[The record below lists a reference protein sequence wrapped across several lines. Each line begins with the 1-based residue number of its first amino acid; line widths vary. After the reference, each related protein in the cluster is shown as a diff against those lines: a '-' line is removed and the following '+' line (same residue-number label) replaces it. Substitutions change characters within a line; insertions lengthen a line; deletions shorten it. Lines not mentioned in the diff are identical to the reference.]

1 MDIKESLTFDDVLLV
16 PKKAIVTSRKDI
28 SLKTRLS
35 KNIPLHIPIISAN
48 MDTVTESAM
57 AITLAKMGGLGI
69 IHRFLS
75 IEQHV
80 NEVLKVKRSEN
91 LIIEKPFTL
100 NLNSTLKDA
109 KNLMQEHNVTGIL
122 IVDDD
127 HKLQGI
133 LTLRDTLFEDNENVN
148 VSELMTKRNDLVVGY
163 KGISLDEAQ
172 NILHN
177 NKIEKLPII
186 DNEYNLHGLIT
197 TSDIMKI
204 RQYPHSTKDDKGR
217 LRVGVAIGVKGDYL
231 DRARSLLYAGA
242 DVLVLDIAHGH
253 SESAISAIKEIK
265 KEFNCELIAGN
276 VATKQGTEDLISAGA
291 DAIKVGVGSG
301 SICITRLVAG
311 AGVPQLTAVMDCVEI
326 ADKYDVPV
334 ISDGGIRTSGDITK
348 ALAAGASSVM
358 IGSLLAGTDESP
370 GFTIMRNGSKY
381 KMSRGMATTAANI
394 SKQSIDNK
402 KIEQEDIDDIVPEG
416 IEAVVK
422 YKGKASE
429 VLKQLIGGLRSGLS
443 YCGVNNL
450 KDLKNNAEFIKI
462 TEAGKIESNPHD
474 VEVIK

>member
-1 MDIKESLTFDDVLLV
+1 METKESLTFDDVLLV
-16 PKKAIVTSRKDI
+16 PKKAIVASRKDI
-28 SLKTRLS
+28 SLRTRLS
-35 KNIPLHIPIISAN
+35 KNIPLHIPIISSN

-57 AITLAKMGGLGI
+57 AITLAKMGGLGV

-75 IEQHV
+75 IEQQV
-80 NEVLKVKRSEN
+80 NEVLRVKRSEN

-109 KNLMQEHNVTGIL
+109 KSLMQEHNVTGIL
-122 IVDDD
+122 IVDNEN
-127 HKLQGI
+127 KLQGI
-133 LTLRDTLFEDNENVN
+133 LTLRDTLFEDNENEN

-177 NKIEKLPII
+177 NKIEKLPIV
-186 DNEYNLHGLIT
+186 DNDYNLHGLIT

-204 RQYPHSTKDDKGR
+204 RQYPQSTKDDKGR
-217 LRVGVAIGVKGDYL
+217 LKVGVAIGVKGDYL
-231 DRARSLLYAGA
+231 DRARSLIYAGA

-253 SESAISAIKEIK
+253 SESAINAIKEIK
-265 KEFNCELIAGN
+265 KNFNCELIAGN

-311 AGVPQLTAVMDCVEI
+311 AGVPQLTAVIDCAEV
-326 ADKYDVPV
+326 ADKHDVPI

-348 ALAAGASSVM
+348 ALAAGASTVM

-370 GFTIMRNGSKY
+370 GLVIMRNGGKY

-394 SKQSIDNK
+394 SKQNFDNK
-402 KIEQEDIDDIVPEG
+402 RIEQEDVDDIVPEG
-416 IEAVVK
+416 VEAVVK

-450 KDLKNNAEFIKI
+450 KDLKSNVEFIKI
-462 TEAGKIESNPHD
+462 TEAGKIESHPHD
-474 VEVIK
+474 VEAIK

>member
-1 MDIKESLTFDDVLLV
+1 MIDIREALTFDDVLLV
-16 PKKAIVTSRKDI
+16 PKRSVVNSRKDI
-28 SLKTRLS
+28 SLKTKLTNNIFL
-35 KNIPLHIPIISAN
+35 NIPILSAN

-57 AITLAKMGGLGI
+57 AITLSKMGGLGI
-69 IHRFLS
+69 IHRFLT
-75 IEQHV
+75 IDQQV

-100 NLNSTLKDA
+100 NLNSKLKDA
-109 KNLMQEHNVTGIL
+109 KNLMQEHNITGIL
-122 IVDDD
+122 IVDDEN
-127 HKLQGI
+127 KLQGI
-133 LTLRDTLFEDNENVN
+133 LTLRDTLFEDDENVN

-311 AGVPQLTAVMDCVEI
+311 AGVPQLTAVIDSSEI
-326 ADKYDVPV
+326 GEKYNIPV

-348 ALAAGASSVM
+348 ALAAGAS
-358 IGSLLAGTDESP
+358 
-370 GFTIMRNGSKY
+370 
-381 KMSRGMATTAANI
+381 
-394 SKQSIDNK
+394 
-402 KIEQEDIDDIVPEG
+402 
-416 IEAVVK
+416 
-422 YKGKASE
+422 
-429 VLKQLIGGLRSGLS
+429 
-443 YCGVNNL
+443 
-450 KDLKNNAEFIKI
+450 
-462 TEAGKIESNPHD
+462 
-474 VEVIK
+474 

>member
-16 PKKAIVTSRKDI
+16 PKKAIVASRKDI

-75 IEQHV
+75 IEQQV

-100 NLNSTLKDA
+100 NLNSALKDA

-133 LTLRDTLFEDNENVN
+133 LTLRDTLFEDDENVN

-462 TEAGKIESNPHD
+462 TEAGKIESHPHD